1 MYVFIKK
8 SHGDQVNKG
17 VELQQNCLNVRTPSL
32 QNSLRIII
40 QRISTKVAL
49 RFVTLWQQCR
59 EDCPYIKAQSVGRS
73 RFFDINK
80 TVNTPFHFI
89 LQKKWHFGLQ
99 MSKQLNFFPS
109 VLELLNI
116 PSDLDFHKDFKY
128 INKSSVRIKLREIFM
143 ISWIFSLF
151 LSDQKLSQSKN

>member
-1 MYVFIKK
+1 MVRLLKMTN
-8 SHGDQVNKG
+8 QVSRNQ
-17 VELQQNCLNVRTPSL
+17 LHNTA
-32 QNSLRIII
+32 
-40 QRISTKVAL
+40 KVAIGL
-49 RFVTLWQQCR
+49 ANLWQQCR
-59 EDCPYIKAQSVGRS
+59 DVWAQIKAQAVGRS
-73 RFFDINK
+73 CFFDINK

-143 ISWIFSLF
+143 ISWIFFSF
-151 LSDQKLSQSKN
+151 FITSKIKSI